1 MPAPLLP
8 IETAAN
14 LPPAADCVVIG
25 GGIVGVSAAYWLAR
39 AGQSVV
45 LLEKGRVGA
54 EQSSRNWGWCRQQNR
69 DAREL
74 PLSTRS
80 LDLWDQMT
88 ADLGPGLGFR
98 RCGLLYLTDDPA
110 ELEGWAAW
118 GRFAR
123 GEGIDTRMLSASEA
137 AERGRATGKSWLGG
151 VWSPTDGIA
160 DPASAAPLIA
170 QGVVKHGGSVIQSC
184 AARGLELEGGR
195 VAGVVTER
203 GTIRTGTV
211 VMAGGAWAGS
221 FLHQSGIA
229 FPQASVRSSILSVMP
244 GVQGLPDALHTA
256 PVSATRRGDG
266 GYTLA
271 ISGRANVDPTPGMM
285 AGARH
290 FLPMF
295 AKRWRALRPGGLQGW
310 AAGFETRAIWPLDRE
325 TPMERTRILDPRP
338 SKTLVNETLARARR
352 LLPALRD
359 IPVQAAWAGFIDST
373 PDGVPVI
380 DADCGVPGL
389 VLAAGLSGH
398 GFGIG
403 PGVGHLVAD
412 MILGRTP
419 LTETAQYRLDRFK
432 GSQWGKVAKF

>member
-1 MPAPLLP
+1 MPAPLLH
-8 IETAAN
+8 IQTAPD
-14 LPPAADCVVIG
+14 LPPRADCVVIG

-39 AGQSVV
+39 AGQRVV
-45 LLEKGRVGA
+45 LLEKGRIGA

-80 LDLWDQMT
+80 LDLWDIMT

-123 GEGIDTRMLSASEA
+123 TEGIDTRMLSASEA
-137 AERGRATGKSWLGG
+137 AERGRATGKPWLGG

-170 QGVVKHGGSVIQSC
+170 QGIVRHGGHVIQSC
-184 AARGLELEGGR
+184 TARGLELEGGR

-203 GTIRTGTV
+203 GTVRTGTV

-221 FLHQSGIA
+221 FLHQLGVA

-244 GVQGLPDALHTA
+244 GAQGLPDALHTA
-256 PVSATRRGDG
+256 AVSATRRGDG
-266 GYTLA
+266 GHTLA
-271 ISGRANVDPTPGMM
+271 ISGRANVDLTPGMM

-310 AAGFETRAIWPLDRE
+310 AAGFETRKTWALDRE
-325 TPMERTRILDPRP
+325 TPMERMRILDPRP
-338 SKTLVNETLARARR
+338 SKALVSETLARARR

-412 MILGRTP
+412 MIMGRTP
-419 LTETAQYRLDRFK
+419 ITEVAQYRLDRFK